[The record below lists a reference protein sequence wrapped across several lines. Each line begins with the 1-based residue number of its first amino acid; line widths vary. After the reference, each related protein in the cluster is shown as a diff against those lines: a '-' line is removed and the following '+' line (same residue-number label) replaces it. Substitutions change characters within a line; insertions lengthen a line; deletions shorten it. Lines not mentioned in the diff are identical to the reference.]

1 MKGALIEKVSEN
13 DVLAENKG
21 NENDLTFKE
30 ALSTIGA
37 GKSVRKSE
45 MKKRLKK
52 MKWFWI
58 SDNEEEKI
66 SKEQ

>member
-1 MKGALIEKVSEN
+1 MKGALIEKVSED

-30 ALSTIGA
+30 AQSTIGA

-45 MKKRLKK
+45 MKKRLK
-52 MKWFWI
+52 
-58 SDNEEEKI
+58 NEI
-66 SKEQ
+66 VLD